1 MEVKA
6 EWAEQM
12 RQQGFATT
20 TLKAFA
26 AWIQKNAVT
35 ALPLTAG
42 CCSCFSQLQQAGA
55 ELVFNP
61 HHADVLV
68 VSGALSNKAA
78 FVLRRIY
85 DQMPSPKYVI
95 AMGTCAVNKGLF
107 AHSYAVADVAD
118 IVPVDVRIPGCP
130 PGIEE
135 MKKGMEALHR
145 VIREK
150 MKDGQN

>member
-1 MEVKA
+1 MEIK
-6 EWAEQM
+6 EIDWLDQM
-12 RQQGFATT
+12 RQQGFAAI
-20 TLKAFA
+20 TLRVFA
-26 AWIQKNAVT
+26 AWVQENAAAAMPVSM
-35 ALPLTAG
+35 G
-42 CCSCFSQLQQAGA
+42 CCSCFGQLQQVGVAP
-55 ELVFNP
+55 VFNP

-118 IVPVDVRIPGCP
+118 IVPVDVFIPGCP
-130 PGIEE
+130 PGAKE
-135 MKKGMEALHR
+135 MTEGIRALRR
-145 VIREK
+145 VIRDK
-150 MKDGQN
+150 IRNV